1 MSNID
6 FYIIKT
12 VVRSMKRQSIY
23 ESYLEL
29 RTVAAQLNLRL
40 DFEEVE
46 FDDDDLYCFPILL
59 CHIYSTLIHDSKLY
73 ILCDNCALH
82 LSLIHISE
90 PTRP

>member
-59 CHIYSTLIHDSKLY
+59 VMSTAH
-73 ILCDNCALH
+73 
-82 LSLIHISE
+82 
-90 PTRP
+90 